1 MFGKDVAEGCAF
13 VICVNTA
20 NVEMNKIAMM
30 ATANTFF
37 IFPSPF
43 SEHIA
48 VLYGFKR
55 SGIIL

>member
-1 MFGKDVAEGCAF
+1 LGLDVAEACTF
-13 VICVNTA
+13 VACINTVNA
-20 NVEMNKIAMM
+20 EKNRIDMM